1 MTTSHATTGGI
12 RNRRPLR
19 NATRSRLYA
28 FALLAPAIIV
38 VLLVIVYPL
47 FMAGQLSLHDVR
59 IFRADRGLTG
69 DVSFDNFRDM
79 FDNPAFWRS
88 LRITLYY
95 VAFGVVGSFGIGLF
109 TAVLLN
115 QPFKGR
121 ALARVLMVLPWPI
134 PGVVAATIFIWM
146 FNSSF
151 GVINYLLLRTGIV
164 DQPVQ
169 WFTQAVPALIAV
181 VAATI
186 WKGYPFFTISLL
198 AGMQSVPKELYEAA
212 RVDGASAWARFRHI
226 TLPMISPVIFY
237 NLVLAVIG
245 LMRYFEVP
253 FILSNG
259 TGRPGDSTMFFNIH
273 FYKTSFVFFDM
284 GYGSALA
291 WLLFVITMVF
301 TGLLFYSARYWVFYA
316 AGEVR

>member
-1 MTTSHATTGGI
+1 MITSQAPAGGI
-12 RNRRPLR
+12 RRRRPLR

-47 FMAGQLSLHDVR
+47 LMAGQLSLHDVR

-69 DVSFDNFRDM
+69 EMDLHNFRDM
-79 FDNPAFWRS
+79 FANPSFWRS

-95 VAFGVVGSFGIGLF
+95 VVAGVIGSFGIGMF

-115 QPFKGR
+115 RPFRGR

-134 PGVVAATIFIWM
+134 PGVVAATIFVWM

-151 GVINYLLLRTGIV
+151 GVINYLLLTTGIV
-164 DQPVQ
+164 DKPVQ
-169 WFTQAVPALIAV
+169 WFTQAVPALFAV

-212 RVDGASAWARFRHI
+212 RVDGASAVQQFRFI
-226 TLPMISPVIFY
+226 TIPALGPVIGIS
-237 NLVLAVIG
+237 LVIATLWQFRVFDIIFVMTGGGPSGATETLAIQIY
-245 LMRYFEVP
+245 REAFQYFEM
-253 FILSNG
+253 S
-259 TGRPGDSTMFFNIH
+259 
-273 FYKTSFVFFDM
+273 
-284 GYGSALA
+284 
-291 WLLFVITMVF
+291 
-301 TGLLFYSARYWVFYA
+301 YA
-316 AGEVR
+316 AAVGMVTLALSVISTFFYLRLTSRSFY